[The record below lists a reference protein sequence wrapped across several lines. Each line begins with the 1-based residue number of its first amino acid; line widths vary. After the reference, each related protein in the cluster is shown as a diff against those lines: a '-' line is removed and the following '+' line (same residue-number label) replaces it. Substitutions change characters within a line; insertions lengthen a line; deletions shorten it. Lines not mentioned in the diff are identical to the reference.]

1 MKFTVLTLFPQAFS
15 ALGHSVIGKALEK
28 NLFEMECVNIRDYS
42 KDKHRRCDDAPFGG
56 GNGMIMTVQPLFDAV
71 EAVDPNHTAHRIYL
85 SPKGKTLTQKTV
97 KEFSKK
103 DHILFVC
110 GSYEGVDER
119 FIKLCIDEELSVG
132 DFILTGGELAAMIVI
147 NATARYIPDVLG
159 NENSADEDSFCTGL
173 LEYPQYT
180 RPQEF
185 HGECVPDVLLS
196 GNHGE
201 IEKWRNE
208 MRLKITKQRRPDLL
222 SKENKF

>member
-71 EAVDPNHTAHRIYL
+71 ETIDPNHTAHRIYL

-97 KEFSKK
+97 KEFSRKE
-103 DHILFVC
+103 HILLVC

-173 LEYPQYT
+173 LEFPQYT

-222 SKENKF
+222 SKEN